1 LAPSDFVLFGCA
13 KGKLTGYRAETPS
26 ELLVRIRVILAEIPR
41 ETLNAVFL
49 EWMERLQNCAQVDG
63 EYVG

>member
-1 LAPSDFVLFGCA
+1 M
-13 KGKLTGYRAETPS
+13 GYRAETPS
-26 ELLVRIRVILAEIPR
+26 ELFVRIRVILAEVPR

-49 EWMERLQNCAQVDG
+49 EWMDQLQKRLQVDG